1 MSDISKDD
9 RPALFPAA
17 PPIASSDSAS
27 AWMLPVLLTGQAI
40 AAMDTAIVNV
50 AAPTLKA
57 DLGISGALLQMT
69 VAGYGL
75 AYATLLITGARL
87 GDHFGYRRLFIIG
100 VTLFSASS
108 LLCGAAQSVELLV
121 AGRIMQG
128 IGAALL
134 VPQVLSLI
142 QLCYKGRAKS
152 RAIGLY
158 SMILGLGAAAGQFFG
173 GVVVSM
179 DLWGF
184 GWRPAFLINVPIGIA
199 LLALSPILVP
209 DFGQV
214 RSRRFD
220 VAGVVIVAG
229 VALAILLPLTFGR
242 ELGWPAWSL
251 ILLGCGAWGLHGFW
265 RYEVRRADRGGS
277 PLVDPAALLT
287 KGIRPGLLVV
297 LIGFFGYGGWLF
309 TVALYLQFGLG
320 LTAFTSGLVFTAYAL
335 GFGISNLTW
344 SRLPARLLRRAPAT
358 ALAVLAAASVMLA
371 LITSTRH
378 WDPVLM
384 PLLLFLA
391 GCGHGLSFGTSVHRM
406 TSAISPGLV
415 PSLSGLVTSSS
426 QFAIVSGTAVLGS
439 LYLAISSLQPSPAM
453 SIAAMTAV
461 ASVIAAAAVIAIYC
475 ALRLPRLE
483 AAEDRGA

>member
-1 MSDISKDD
+1 MSDVSRVDP
-9 RPALFPAA
+9 PASFVAA
-17 PPIASSDSAS
+17 PVAGYDRTSV
-27 AWMLPVLLTGQAI
+27 WMLTLLLVGQAL

-57 DLGISGALLQMT
+57 DLGVSGALLQLT

-100 VTLFSASS
+100 VAVFSASS
-108 LLCGAAQSVELLV
+108 LICGASRSVEVLV

-142 QLCYKGRAKS
+142 QLCFKGQEKS

-158 SMILGLGAAAGQFFG
+158 SMILGLGAAAGQFLG
-173 GVVVSM
+173 GVVVSL

-199 LLALSPILVP
+199 LLTLSPVLLP
-209 DFGQV
+209 EFGQV
-214 RSRRFD
+214 RSRKFD
-220 VAGVVIVAG
+220 IAGVVIIAA
-229 VALAILLPLTFGR
+229 VALSILLPLTFGR

-251 ILLGCGAWGLHGFW
+251 VLLGCGACGLYGFW
-265 RYEVRRADRGGS
+265 RYEVRRADQGGS

-287 KGIRPGLLVV
+287 KGIRPGLMVV
-297 LIGFFGYGGWLF
+297 LIGFIGYGGWLF
-309 TVALYLQFGLG
+309 TVALYLQSGLG

-344 SRLPARLLRRAPAT
+344 SRLPAPLLRRAPAV
-358 ALAVLAAASVMLA
+358 ALAVLATASVVLA
-371 LITSTRH
+371 VVVSTRH
-378 WDPVLM
+378 WDPVWI
-384 PLLLFLA
+384 PLLLFFA
-391 GCGHGLSFGTSVHRM
+391 GSGHGLSFGTSVNRM
-406 TSAISPGLV
+406 TSAISPALV

-426 QFAIVSGTAVLGS
+426 QFAIVTGTALLGS
-439 LYLAISSLQPSPAM
+439 LYLAISSPQPTPSM
-453 SIAAMTAV
+453 SVTAMTAV
-461 ASVIAAAAVIAIYC
+461 ACVIAAGAAIAIYC

-483 AAEDRGA
+483 PAEDRGA